1 MSLLESVVGGLMN
14 NSGQAGSP
22 MQNVL
27 MGLLGGGNQAQSQ
40 SPQYQNPQY
49 QNQGYPSQGGGLS
62 GLLGSFA
69 AAGLGHLAQS
79 WVQSGPNQSVSP
91 GQLQSVFGQQR
102 VEQMAQ
108 QAGMPQQDFLSQL
121 SQHLPNA
128 VDGMTPNGRLPD
140 EGTVS
145 V

>member
-1 MSLLESVVGGLMN
+1 MSLLESVVGSLMN
-14 NSGQAGSP
+14 GAGQGGSP

-27 MGLLGGGNQAQSQ
+27 MGLLGGNQGGAS
-40 SPQYQNPQY
+40 SQY
-49 QNQGYPSQGGGLS
+49 QNQQGQNPGYPSQSGLS
-62 GLLGSFA
+62 GLLGGFA

-79 WVQSGPNQSVSP
+79 WVQSGPNQQVSP
-91 GQLQSVFGQQR
+91 SQLQSVFGQQR
-102 VEQMAQ
+102 VDQMAQ

-121 SQHLPNA
+121 SEHLPNA
-128 VDGMTPNGRLPD
+128 VDRMTPNGKLPD